1 MSLAPEQTAAGLD
14 ASGEGGAESVG
25 VGPSL
30 GIVATV
36 GVGPVE
42 SVGAGDGLAALGPEL
57 GDWLAFESEATVGVD
72 PSEGAVEVV
81 PRPQPASS
89 SEPTAR
95 NRESRTV
102 RAVRGR
108 LGVTRQ
114 A

>member
-1 MSLAPEQTAAGLD
+1 MSLAPEQAEAGLEAAG
-14 ASGEGGAESVG
+14 ERGAESVG

-30 GIVATV
+30 GSVAI
-36 GVGPVE
+36 GVGPIE
-42 SVGAGDGLAALGPEL
+42 SVGAGEGVVAVGPEL
-57 GDWLAFESEATVGVD
+57 GDGLVIEPGAAVGVD
-72 PSEGAVEVV
+72 PSEGAVEAL

-89 SEPTAR
+89 SEPAAR